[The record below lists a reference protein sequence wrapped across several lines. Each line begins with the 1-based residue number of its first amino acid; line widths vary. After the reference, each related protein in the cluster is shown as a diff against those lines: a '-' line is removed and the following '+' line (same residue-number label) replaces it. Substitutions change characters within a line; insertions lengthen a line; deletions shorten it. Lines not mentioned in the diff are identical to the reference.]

1 MGNTKYHDFIKSHS
15 WQSQPL
21 METKVKKKPNNPM
34 GRLTLLGLTMLGLG
48 GAIGSGIFV
57 ASGLAINQAG
67 PAIILTFIIGG
78 IISTLVM
85 TMLGE
90 MCANEPTSGSFS
102 FYAGEYLGPALGFI
116 SGWIYWLAGILT
128 LSTEMVAAALI
139 TRFWLPTWPI
149 WLISLIIVGVIVGIS
164 FLNVRAFARVEEILS
179 FIKVG
184 ILLVIIASGVAV
196 FSRIWPGI
204 KSPGVSN
211 YVIHGGFFPHGLKG
225 AFSSLLLVLYAYAG
239 EQVIGPA
246 AGDTRN
252 PQKTIPQAVRLINFI
267 LIILYIGAITTLV
280 GLVHWYQVPLNGSGF
295 IFLFDNLGVPAM
307 THIMSAVILSAIL
320 SAMNSNMYGVPRML
334 KSLAER
340 HDAPAFMAKIKQGG
354 MPITAV
360 LISSTFL
367 LIVVGISYLL
377 PQNIFVYIASASG
390 VTILLNWLVIALT
403 YVRFRRYSKTKQ
415 GNQSEQ
421 SFGFPYAA
429 ATAIVLL
436 LMALAT
442 SAMSSNQLV
451 GLVVGISLV
460 LLLTL
465 FHFFLARRSRLRGS
479 KNSHK

>member
-1 MGNTKYHDFIKSHS
+1 MRKTKNHDFIKTHS
-15 WQSQPL
+15 WDKHTFTK
-21 METKVKKKPNNPM
+21 TKVKKNINNPT
-34 GRLTLLGLTMLGLG
+34 GKLSLLDLTMLGLG

-90 MCANEPTSGSFS
+90 MSAHEPTSGSFS
-102 FYAGEYLGPALGFI
+102 VYAGEYLGPALGFI
-116 SGWIYWLAGILT
+116 SGWMYWLTGILT
-128 LSTEMVAAALI
+128 LSTEMLAAALI
-139 TRFWLPTWPI
+139 ARFWLPTWPI

-164 FLNVRAFARVEEILS
+164 FLNVRVFARVEEILS

-184 ILLVIIASGVAV
+184 ILLIIIASGVAV
-196 FSRIWPGI
+196 FSGMWPGI

-225 AFSSLLLVLYAYAG
+225 ALSSLLLVLYAYAG

-246 AGDTRN
+246 SGDTRN
-252 PQKTIPQAVRLINFI
+252 PKKTIPRAVRLINII
-267 LIILYIGAITTLV
+267 LIILYIGAITALV

-295 IFLFDNLGVPAM
+295 ILLYNNLGMPAM

-334 KSLAER
+334 KSLADR

-360 LISSTFL
+360 FISSTFL

-390 VTILLNWLVIALT
+390 VTLLLNWLVIALT
-403 YVRFRRYSKTKQ
+403 YIRFRRCRKIKQ
-415 GNQSEQ
+415 GTQSEQ
-421 SFGFPYAA
+421 SFGFPYTAI
-429 ATAIVLL
+429 TAIVLL
-436 LMALAT
+436 LIALAT

-451 GLVVGISLV
+451 GLMVGISLV
-460 LLLTL
+460 ILLAM
-465 FHFFLARRSRLRGS
+465 FHFFLKRRSHLRGS
-479 KNSHK
+479 KN